1 MLLSST
7 LIIALVVQVSSL
19 TSQQRTYDEASWSKA
34 VSNYFSTASLPSLAL
49 GLIDPNLPKL
59 ISSPQTPS
67 ADEKN
72 VALND
77 EADWV
82 VAIRKVLARQ
92 STYNTVISE
101 ILKGITRI
109 AGWLMLTLGIYG
121 NIFTDFERKRRS
133 GTVRRSV
140 DHTDINMESTGNIIN
155 TDSMVR
161 VINSLENR
169 KNIF

>member
-1 MLLSST
+1 MLLTST
-7 LIIALVVQVSSL
+7 LIIALVVQVLSL

-34 VSNYFSTASLPSLAL
+34 VSNYFSPTRLPSLAL

-59 ISSPQTPS
+59 ISNPETPS

-82 VAIRKVLARQ
+82 VAKRKVLARQ
-92 STYNTVISE
+92 STGISE

-109 AGWLMLTLGIYG
+109 AMWLLSLVEVAIVLT
-121 NIFTDFERKRRS
+121 
-133 GTVRRSV
+133 
-140 DHTDINMESTGNIIN
+140 
-155 TDSMVR
+155 
-161 VINSLENR
+161 
-169 KNIF
+169 